1 MVHCE
6 WKVTLRLLIKMVMCM
21 TLVEE
26 RLFRSAA
33 VGYLRTSHFVMA
45 RTKDILS
52 MMPLHSACHQ
62 RSRYKIRQRLH
73 HSVFLPGYSIFN
85 FDKVSN
91 TVEAITYS
99 LYQF

>member
-1 MVHCE
+1 
-6 WKVTLRLLIKMVMCM
+6 MC
-21 TLVEE
+21 TTWVEE
-26 RLFRSAA
+26 SLFRSAA
-33 VGYLRTSHFVMA
+33 VAYLKTSPFAMA

-52 MMPLHSACHQ
+52 MTPLHSACHQ
-62 RSRYKIRQRLH
+62 RSRYKAWQRVH

-91 TVEAITYS
+91 TVDAITYS